1 MSSLPVSRPGGRSA
15 RVQVAVH
22 TATRQL
28 IDEQG
33 RASVTVPMI
42 AARAGVTPST
52 IYRRWGDLAELLA
65 DVAVERLKPDS
76 EPVDTGTLKGD
87 LLAWADQFRDEMSS
101 ELGRA
106 MVRDVISARG
116 AEGMGEPC
124 PCAQFARSQLGV
136 IVERGKARRQ
146 RVPAV
151 DGLMDRVVA
160 PIVYRMMF
168 GLPAASQADV
178 RTWVEACLKEAAP
191 AGRHATRGRRSSN
204 LSSVIG

>member
-1 MSSLPVSRPGGRSA
+1 MSSLPATRPGGRSA

-22 TATRQL
+22 NATREL

-76 EPVDTGTLKGD
+76 EPLDTGDLKGD

-106 MVRDVISARG
+106 MVRDVVSARG
-116 AEGMGEPC
+116 MEAMGEPC
-124 PCAQFARSQLGV
+124 ACAQFAKSQLEV
-136 IVERGKARRQ
+136 IVARGKGRRQ
-146 RVPAV
+146 RAPEV
-151 DGLMDRVVA
+151 DVLMDRVVA

-168 GLPAASQADV
+168 GLPMATPKDV
-178 RTWVEACLKEAAP
+178 RTWVEACLKDAA
-191 AGRHATRGRRSSN
+191 HAHS
-204 LSSVIG
+204 

>member
-1 MSSLPVSRPGGRSA
+1 MSSLPATRPGGRSA

-22 TATRQL
+22 NATREL

-76 EPVDTGTLKGD
+76 EPLDTGTLKGD

-106 MVRDVISARG
+106 MVRDVVSARG
-116 AEGMGEPC
+116 MEALGEPC
-124 PCAQFARSQLGV
+124 PCAQFAKCQLEA

-146 RVPAV
+146 RAPAV
-151 DGLMDRVVA
+151 DVLMDRVVA

-168 GLPAASQADV
+168 GLPMATPKGV
-178 RTWVEACLKEAAP
+178 RTWVEACLKDAA
-191 AGRHATRGRRSSN
+191 HAN
-204 LSSVIG
+204 P

>member
-1 MSSLPVSRPGGRSA
+1 MSSLPASRPGGRSA

-22 TATRQL
+22 KATREL
-28 IDEQG
+28 LDEQG

-76 EPVDTGTLKGD
+76 EPLDTGSLKGD

-106 MVRDVISARG
+106 MVRDVVSARG
-116 AEGMGEPC
+116 MEALGEPC
-124 PCAQFARSQLGV
+124 PCAVFAKSQLEA
-136 IVERGKARRQ
+136 IIERGRVRGQ
-146 RVPAV
+146 QVPAV
-151 DGLMDRVVA
+151 DALMDRVVA

-168 GLPAASQADV
+168 GLPMATPKDV
-178 RTWVEACLKEAAP
+178 RSWVEACAKEAACE
-191 AGRHATRGRRSSN
+191 SS
-204 LSSVIG
+204 S

>member
-1 MSSLPVSRPGGRSA
+1 MSSLPVPRPGGRSA

-22 TATRQL
+22 NATRQL
-28 IDEQG
+28 LDEQG

-76 EPVDTGTLKGD
+76 EPLDTGTLKGD

-106 MVRDVISARG
+106 MVRDVVSARG
-116 AEGMGEPC
+116 MEALGEPC
-124 PCAQFARSQLGV
+124 PCALFAKSQLEA
-136 IVERGKARRQ
+136 IVERGRARGQ
-146 RVPAV
+146 QVPSV
-151 DGLMDRVVA
+151 DALMDRVVA

-168 GLPAASQADV
+168 GLPMATQKDV
-178 RTWVEACLKEAAP
+178 RSWVEACAKEAACE
-191 AGRHATRGRRSSN
+191 S
-204 LSSVIG
+204 LS

>member
-1 MSSLPVSRPGGRSA
+1 MSSLPLTRPGGRSA

-22 TATRQL
+22 NATREL
-28 IDEQG
+28 LDEQG

-76 EPVDTGTLKGD
+76 EPLDTGTLKGD

-106 MVRDVISARG
+106 MVRDVVSARG
-116 AEGMGEPC
+116 MEALGEPC
-124 PCAQFARSQLGV
+124 PCAQFAKSQLEA
-136 IVERGKARRQ
+136 IVERGEARRQ
-146 RVPAV
+146 RAPAV
-151 DGLMDRVVA
+151 DALMDRVVA

-168 GLPAASQADV
+168 GLPMATQKDV
-178 RTWVEACLKEAAP
+178 RSWVEACAKEAACE
-191 AGRHATRGRRSSN
+191 S
-204 LSSVIG
+204 LS